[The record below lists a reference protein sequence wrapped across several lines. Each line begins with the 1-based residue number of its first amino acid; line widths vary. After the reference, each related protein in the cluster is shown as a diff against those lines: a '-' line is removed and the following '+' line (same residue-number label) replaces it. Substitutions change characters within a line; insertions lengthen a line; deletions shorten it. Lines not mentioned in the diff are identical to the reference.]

1 MLAGIVISGI
11 ALRRLGGAWLMRI
24 TLFVTV
30 CGDALFLF
38 LTSSN
43 LAWLALLCLGCVGLG
58 RGLASIAWI
67 GRIQELAPAHDT
79 RFPMLHLGINGL
91 AGMLTGALLMLI
103 VPWLEEQHAADMV
116 SYEPVW
122 LLALAGVLLR
132 CGSLALGLLP
142 TRR

>member
-1 MLAGIVISGI
+1 
-11 ALRRLGGAWLMRI
+11 
-24 TLFVTV
+24 
-30 CGDALFLF
+30 
-38 LTSSN
+38 
-43 LAWLALLCLGCVGLG
+43 
-58 RGLASIAWI
+58 
-67 GRIQELAPAHDT
+67 
-79 RFPMLHLGINGL
+79 MLHLGINGL

-103 VPWLEEQHAADMV
+103 VPWLEAQHAADML